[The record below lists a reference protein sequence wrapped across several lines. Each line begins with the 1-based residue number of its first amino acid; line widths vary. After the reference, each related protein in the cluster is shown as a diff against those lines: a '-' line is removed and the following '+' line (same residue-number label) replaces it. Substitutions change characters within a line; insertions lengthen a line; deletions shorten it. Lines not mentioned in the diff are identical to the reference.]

1 MAVGTPDSP
10 RLWRSQNK
18 AGGMQ
23 AGMSASRPL
32 VRPVPESG
40 NGDQSMTN
48 SRYRWVIVAAG
59 GLLGCV
65 AIGGMFSLPV
75 LLQPIARDTGWSV
88 TGISSAMTF
97 GFLAMACGSLMWGS
111 LSDRVGPRPVV
122 LTGSIVI
129 AVSLA
134 LASRA
139 ASLLE
144 FQLLFGLLT
153 GAATAAIFAPM
164 MACVTGWF
172 DTRRGLAVSLVSAGM
187 GMAPMTMS
195 PLVAWLVSSHDWR
208 STMQILALVVA
219 AIMIPA
225 ALLVRRPPALAR
237 PAVTPGETTP
247 HPDMSVAQ
255 ALRSPQFLVLL
266 ATNFFCCATHS
277 GPIIHTVSYA
287 VSCGIPLLVA
297 VSIYSV
303 EGLAGLGGRIAF
315 GLLGDRFGAQRVLVL
330 GLLVQAFGA
339 LAYVFVRELAAFYAV
354 AALFGFIYA
363 GVMPLY
369 SVLARENFPLKMMG
383 TVIGGLAMAGSLG
396 MATGPVA
403 GGLIYD
409 SFASYAWLYI
419 GACGMGLGAFLM
431 ALSFR
436 PFPQAAPALA

>member
-1 MAVGTPDSP
+1 M
-10 RLWRSQNK
+10 N
-18 AGGMQ
+18 
-23 AGMSASRPL
+23 
-32 VRPVPESG
+32 
-40 NGDQSMTN
+40 N

-75 LLQPIARDTGWSV
+75 LLQPITRDTGWSV
-88 TGISSAMTF
+88 AGVSGTMTI
-97 GFLAMACGSLMWGS
+97 GFLAMAFASMIWGT
-111 LSDRVGPRPVV
+111 LSDRIGPRPVV

-129 AVSLA
+129 AASLA

-139 ASLLE
+139 TSLIE
-144 FQLLFGLLT
+144 FQLLFGLLV
-153 GAATAAIFAPM
+153 GVATAAIFAPM

-172 DTRRGLAVSLVSAGM
+172 DTHRSLAVSLVSAGM

-195 PLVAWLVSSHDWR
+195 PLVAWLVSSYDWR
-208 STMQILALVVA
+208 TTMQILSLVVA

-225 ALLVRRPPALAR
+225 ALLVRRPPALAGGAAASGDAG
-237 PAVTPGETTP
+237 PQSEMSLGQAV
-247 HPDMSVAQ
+247 
-255 ALRSPQFLVLL
+255 RSPQFIILL

-287 VSCGIPLLVA
+287 ISCGIPMLAA

-315 GLLGDRFGAQRVLVL
+315 GLLGDRFGAKRVLVL

-369 SVLARENFPLKMMG
+369 AVLARENFPLKMMG
-383 TVIGGLAMAGSLG
+383 TVIGGTAMAGSLG
-396 MATGPVA
+396 MATGPIA

-409 SFASYAWLYI
+409 TFASYAWLYI
-419 GACGMGLGAFLM
+419 GAWGMGLGAFLM

-436 PFPQAAPALA
+436 PFPKARAEPVPA

>member
-1 MAVGTPDSP
+1 M
-10 RLWRSQNK
+10 N
-18 AGGMQ
+18 
-23 AGMSASRPL
+23 
-32 VRPVPESG
+32 
-40 NGDQSMTN
+40 N

-75 LLQPIARDTGWSV
+75 LLQPITRDTGWSV
-88 TGISSAMTF
+88 TGVSGTMTI
-97 GFLAMACGSLMWGS
+97 GFLAMAFASMIWGT
-111 LSDRVGPRPVV
+111 LSDRIGPRPVV

-129 AVSLA
+129 A
-134 LASRA
+134 
-139 ASLLE
+139 ASLLV
-144 FQLLFGLLT
+144 

-172 DTRRGLAVSLVSAGM
+172 DTHRSLAVSLVSAGM

-208 STMQILALVVA
+208 TTMQILSLVVA
-219 AIMIPA
+219 AIMIPV
-225 ALLVRRPPALAR
+225 ALLVRRPPALAGGAAASGDVG
-237 PAVTPGETTP
+237 PQSEMSLGQAV
-247 HPDMSVAQ
+247 
-255 ALRSPQFLVLL
+255 RSPQFIILL

-287 VSCGIPLLVA
+287 ISCGIPMLAA

-315 GLLGDRFGAQRVLVL
+315 GLLGDRFGAKRVLVL

-369 SVLARENFPLKMMG
+369 AVLARENFPLKMMG
-383 TVIGGLAMAGSLG
+383 TVIGGTAMAGSLG
-396 MATGPVA
+396 MATGPIA

-409 SFASYAWLYI
+409 TFASYAWLYI
-419 GACGMGLGAFLM
+419 GAWGMGLGAFLM
-431 ALSFR
+431 ALSFW
-436 PFPQAAPALA
+436 PFPKARAEPVPA